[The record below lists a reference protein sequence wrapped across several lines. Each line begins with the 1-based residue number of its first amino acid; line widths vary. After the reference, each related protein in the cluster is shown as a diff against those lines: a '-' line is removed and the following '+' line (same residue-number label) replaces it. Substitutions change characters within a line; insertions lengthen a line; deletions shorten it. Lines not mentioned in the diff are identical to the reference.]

1 MIAVATL
8 SLRFFSISDNK
19 NLPHGRENEAVI
31 QPQKMTVSA
40 KESEVVKN
48 WWVVDASGQTLG
60 RLASQVA
67 HILRGKHKPLYTPHV
82 DCGDFVVVINA
93 DKIEIAP
100 KRAEQKEYVHHT
112 GYPGGQRFRTYKQM
126 IENKPEEIIEL
137 AVRRMIP
144 RNRLGRRI
152 VMKLKVYAGPEHP
165 HRAQKPQQLEL
176 KYK

>member
-1 MIAVATL
+1 
-8 SLRFFSISDNK
+8 
-19 NLPHGRENEAVI
+19 
-31 QPQKMTVSA
+31 MTISA
-40 KESEVVKN
+40 KESEIEKN

-93 DKIEIAP
+93 DKIEIAQR
-100 KRAEQKEYVHHT
+100 RADQKVYIHHT
-112 GYPGGQRFRTYKQM
+112 GYPGGQRIRTYKNLL
-126 IENKPEEIIEL
+126 ENHPEEIIEL
-137 AVRRMIP
+137 AVKRMIP

-152 VMKLKVYAGPEHP
+152 MTKLKVYAGENHP
-165 HRAQKPQQLEL
+165 HQAQKPQPLEL

>member
-1 MIAVATL
+1 M
-8 SLRFFSISDNK
+8 
-19 NLPHGRENEAVI
+19 I
-31 QPQKMTVSA
+31 QPQKMTISA
-40 KESEVVKN
+40 KESEIEKN

-93 DKIEIAP
+93 DKVAIAP
-100 KRAEQKEYVHHT
+100 RRADQKVYIHHT
-112 GYPGGQRFRTYKQM
+112 GYPGGQRIRTYKNVL
-126 IENKPEEIIEL
+126 ESHPEEIIEL
-137 AVRRMIP
+137 AVKRMVP

-152 VMKLKVYAGPEHP
+152 MTKLKVYAGEQHP
-165 HRAQKPQQLEL
+165 HQAQKPQTLEL